1 MELPLLTLPQTL
13 AVGDLIAAANSAIKE
28 RHDTMERF
36 PFSGGNYFN
45 RMKEKQLYTT
55 DIEAIRQR
63 VEQAGLLGVYNE
75 HV

>member
-1 MELPLLTLPQTL
+1 
-13 AVGDLIAAANSAIKE
+13 
-28 RHDTMERF
+28 MERF
-36 PFSGGNYFN
+36 TFSGGNYFN

>member
-1 MELPLLTLPQTL
+1 
-13 AVGDLIAAANSAIKE
+13 
-28 RHDTMERF
+28 MERF

-63 VEQAGLLGVYNE
+63 VDQAGLLGVFNE